1 MTKYQEQNS
10 LNQEMEIFSTSEG
23 LLVIKSPLRV
33 KILSML
39 REKDLSFDEIVKLS
53 GRAKSTVSGHLKEL
67 SQEGIIG
74 SRAHPTDARKKIF
87 FIKSGY
93 VGKLQRQNLE
103 EDLKEHINR
112 YIKSE
117 NNPFEFF
124 RLILHTIRVS
134 LMNQGVNIDPILHD
148 AGLSVGE
155 VLYDRLYSPQKEQF
169 LQNMARFWET
179 HNLGHVEVKST
190 EPLIINV
197 KDCFECSGLPQLQK
211 PACAFDTG
219 ILEALFSKYY
229 KEKAKVREVKCHAMG
244 SGYCSFV
251 IEKELDGG
259 IKTA

>member
-1 MTKYQEQNS
+1 MTKYSEKDRFSQEV
-10 LNQEMEIFSTSEG
+10 EIFSTADG
-23 LLVIKSPLRV
+23 LQVIKSPLRV

-39 REKDLSFDEIVKLS
+39 RERDLSFDEIVKLS
-53 GRAKSTVSGHLKEL
+53 GRAKSTVSGHLKDL

-93 VGKLQRQNLE
+93 VGKLQQRNME

-124 RLILHTIRVS
+124 RLLFHTIRVS
-134 LMNQGVNIDPILHD
+134 LMNQGMNIDPILHD

-155 VLYDRLYSPQKEQF
+155 VLYDQLHNPTEDQF
-169 LQNMARFWET
+169 LQNIAGFWET
-179 HNLGHVEVKST
+179 HNLGRVEVKSIQ
-190 EPLIINV
+190 PLIINV
-197 KDCFECSGLPQLQK
+197 ADCFECSGLPQLNR

-229 KEKAKVREVKCHAMG
+229 KEKAKVQEVKCHAMG

-251 IEKELDGG
+251 IK
-259 IKTA
+259 I

>member
-1 MTKYQEQNS
+1 MAKYPEKNS
-10 LNQEMEIFSTSEG
+10 LTQEVEIFSTSEG
-23 LLVIKSPLRV
+23 LQVINSPLRV

-39 REKDLSFDEIVKLS
+39 REKDLSFDEIVKIS

-67 SQEGIIG
+67 SQEGIVG
-74 SRAHPTDARKKIF
+74 SRSHPSDARKKIF

-93 VGKLQRQNLE
+93 VGKLHQRTVE

-124 RLILHTIRVS
+124 RLIFHTIRVS

-155 VLYDRLYSPQKEQF
+155 VLYDQLFSPQEEQF
-169 LQNMARFWET
+169 LQNIAQFWET
-179 HNLGHVEVKST
+179 HNLGRVEVKSSK
-190 EPLIINV
+190 PLIINV
-197 KDCFECSGLPQLQK
+197 NDCFECSGLPQLQR

-219 ILEALFSKYY
+219 ILEALFSKYF
-229 KEKAKVREVKCHAMG
+229 KEKAKVQEVECHAMG
-244 SGYCSFV
+244 SSYCSFI
-251 IEKELDGG
+251 IEKPSINML
-259 IKTA
+259 TN

>member
-1 MTKYQEQNS
+1 MTKYQDHNS
-10 LNQEMEIFSTSEG
+10 PDHEVEIFSTSEG
-23 LLVIKSPLRV
+23 LQVIKSPLRV

-39 REKDLSFDEIVKLS
+39 RENDLSFDEIVKLS

-67 SQEGIIG
+67 TQEGIIG
-74 SRAHPTDARKKIF
+74 FRAHPTDARKKIF

-93 VGKLQRQNLE
+93 VGKLQRRNME

-124 RLILHTIRVS
+124 RLIFHTIRVS
-134 LMNQGVNIDPILHD
+134 LMNQGMNIDPILHD
-148 AGLSVGE
+148 AGLSVGK
-155 VLYDRLYSPQKEQF
+155 VLYDQLHSPTDEQF
-169 LQNMARFWET
+169 LQNIARFWQT
-179 HNLGHVEVKST
+179 HNLGRVEVKSL

-197 KDCFECSGLPQLQK
+197 NDCFECSGLPQLNR

-219 ILEALFSKYY
+219 ILEALFSRYY
-229 KEKAKVREVKCHAMG
+229 KEEAKVQEVECHAMG

-251 IEKELDGG
+251 IE
-259 IKTA
+259 I

>member
-1 MTKYQEQNS
+1 MEKSRDNKMAKYQEQNS
-10 LNQEMEIFSTSEG
+10 HSYEMEIFSTSEG
-23 LLVIKSPLRV
+23 LQVIKSPLRV
-33 KILSML
+33 KILSIL

-74 SRAHPTDARKKIF
+74 SRPHPTDARKKIF

-93 VGKLQRQNLE
+93 VGKLHRRNME

-117 NNPFEFF
+117 NNPFEFY
-124 RLILHTIRVS
+124 RLIFHTIRVS

-155 VLYDRLYSPQKEQF
+155 VLYDQLKSPTEEQF
-169 LQNMARFWET
+169 LQNIVRFWDT
-179 HNLGHVEVKST
+179 HNLGKLEVKNT
-190 EPLIINV
+190 KPLIINV
-197 KDCFECSGLPQLQK
+197 KDCFECSGLPQLNR

-219 ILEALFSKYY
+219 ILEAIFSRYY
-229 KEKAKVREVKCHAMG
+229 EKEAKVQEVECHAMG

-251 IEKELDGG
+251 IE
-259 IKTA
+259 I

>member
-1 MTKYQEQNS
+1 MTKYQDHNS
-10 LNQEMEIFSTSEG
+10 LDQEVEIFSTSEG
-23 LLVIKSPLRV
+23 LQVIKSPLRV

-39 REKDLSFDEIVKLS
+39 RERDLSFDEIVKIS

-74 SRAHPTDARKKIF
+74 SRSHPTDARKKIF

-93 VGKLQRQNLE
+93 VGKLQRRNME
-103 EDLKEHINR
+103 ENLKEHIIR

-124 RLILHTIRVS
+124 RLLFHTIRVS
-134 LMNQGVNIDPILHD
+134 LMNQGMNIDPILHD

-155 VLYDRLYSPQKEQF
+155 VLYDQLHNPTEDQF
-169 LQNMARFWET
+169 LQNIAGFWET
-179 HNLGHVEVKST
+179 HNLGRVEVKSIQ
-190 EPLIINV
+190 PLIINV
-197 KDCFECSGLPQLQK
+197 ADCFECSGLPQLNR

-229 KEKAKVREVKCHAMG
+229 KEKAKVQEVKCHAMG

-251 IEKELDGG
+251 IK
-259 IKTA
+259 I

>member
-1 MTKYQEQNS
+1 MTISPEKDKF
-10 LNQEMEIFSTSEG
+10 NQEVEIFSTSEG
-23 LLVIKSPLRV
+23 LQVIKSPLRV

-93 VGKLQRQNLE
+93 VGRLHRNSIE

-124 RLILHTIRVS
+124 RLIFHTIRVS
-134 LMNQGVNIDPILHD
+134 LMNQGVDIDPILHD

-155 VLYDRLYSPQKEQF
+155 VLYQELQSQKQEEF
-169 LQNMARFWET
+169 LLNIAGFWET
-179 HNLGHVEVKST
+179 HNLGRVEVKSL

-197 KDCFECSGLPQLQK
+197 NDCFECSGLPQLK
-211 PACAFDTG
+211 RPACAFDTG
-219 ILEALFSKYY
+219 ILEALFSNYF
-229 KEKAKVREVKCHAMG
+229 KEKAKVQEVKCHAMG

-251 IEKELDGG
+251 IE
-259 IKTA
+259 I